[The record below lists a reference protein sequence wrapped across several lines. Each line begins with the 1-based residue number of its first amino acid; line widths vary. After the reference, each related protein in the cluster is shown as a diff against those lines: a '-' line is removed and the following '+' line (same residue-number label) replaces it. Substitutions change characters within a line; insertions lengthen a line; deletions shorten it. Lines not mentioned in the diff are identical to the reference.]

1 MSRVIVHIGKPRPTA
16 GASLFVAPVVAGG
29 VDVVFGEYFSGFA
42 VDDDHGG
49 LVDDDERGFAGVD
62 STDSEVVEFAGAA
75 QGEFSELVDNIEAD
89 PVVGVGGMTAGCGFD
104 RGGVSSS
111 RSGTGQSA
119 VGALIVVNG
128 PKVIELFL
136 EYFHRLGAG
145 LGGEPFFEGLVE
157 SFNFSLGLG
166 VAGDPFFWVIPN
178 VVSRYSN
185 SFFPPRKRAV

>member
-29 VDVVFGEYFSGFA
+29 GDVVFGEYFSGFA
-42 VDDDHGG
+42 VE
-49 LVDDDERGFAGVD
+49 DDERGFAGVD
-62 STDSEVVEFAGAA
+62 STDSEVVEFAGAG

-157 SFNFSLGLG
+157 SLKHPGFSSG
-166 VAGDPFFWVIPN
+166 VF
-178 VVSRYSN
+178 
-185 SFFPPRKRAV
+185 

>member
-1 MSRVIVHIGKPRPTA
+1 
-16 GASLFVAPVVAGG
+16 
-29 VDVVFGEYFSGFA
+29 
-42 VDDDHGG
+42 
-49 LVDDDERGFAGVD
+49 
-62 STDSEVVEFAGAA
+62 
-75 QGEFSELVDNIEAD
+75 
-89 PVVGVGGMTAGCGFD
+89 MTAGCGFD

-166 VAGDPFFWVIPN
+166 VAGGSVFLGDSQRGEQVFELVFPAAEAGGVDQSVIGRVEAGGPYSLITRVNWVTTMGP
-178 VVSRYSN
+178 VTGWWAVHPSR
-185 SFFPPRKRAV
+185 